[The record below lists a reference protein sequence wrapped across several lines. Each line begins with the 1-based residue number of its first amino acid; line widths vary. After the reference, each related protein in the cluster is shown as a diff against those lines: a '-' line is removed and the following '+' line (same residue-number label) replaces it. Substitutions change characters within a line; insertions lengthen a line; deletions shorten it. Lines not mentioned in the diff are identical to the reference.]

1 MRGFAIF
8 LVVLGH
14 VLNIGMNNYDET
26 ALLHRIIYSFH
37 MPLFFFISGLVS
49 YKSVE
54 VWSGTFLLG
63 YIKRKFFQLLV
74 PTYLFF
80 IIATTINH
88 DDVIDSFCKA
98 GVARYWFGQALFQ
111 MLLVYGLIS
120 WLSRRFFPK
129 LFLPILLL
137 LCVLRGICL
146 FVDEEPLFYRIFVLR
161 DTFLNVPFFVFG
173 ILASI
178 YKGHY
183 VRYINNEGIRGIAMV
198 IFLSCLIAVYQDGV
212 PQFFVKLSDH
222 LFLKISGVLITVSL
236 FYATANYWAKD
247 SSLSK
252 MMRFVG
258 RRTFDVYL
266 IHYTF
271 LPDLSWAHPFLSG
284 ERSFL
289 LELVFAATVSIIILS
304 LSVLSGSVLRSSWVT
319 SSSLLG
325 VLKK

>member
-1 MRGFAIF
+1 
-8 LVVLGH
+8 
-14 VLNIGMNNYDET
+14 
-26 ALLHRIIYSFH
+26 
-37 MPLFFFISGLVS
+37 MPLFFFISGFVS
-49 YKSVE
+49 YKSVDN
-54 VWSGTFLLG
+54 WSGTFLLG
-63 YIKRKFFQLLV
+63 YLKRKTFQLLI
-74 PTYLFF
+74 PTFLFF
-80 IIATTINH
+80 IIATAINNGN
-88 DDVIDSFCKA
+88 IIESFCKA

-120 WLSRRFFPK
+120 WLSRRLCPR

-137 LCVLRGICL
+137 LCLLRCVCL

-183 VRYINNEGIRGIAMV
+183 VKCMSNECIRGIALV

-222 LFLKISGVLITVSL
+222 LLLRASGVLLTVSL
-236 FYATANYWAKD
+236 FYATANYWNGETTWSRILK
-247 SSLSK
+247 
-252 MMRFVG
+252 FVG
-258 RRTFDVYL
+258 KRTFDVYL

-271 LPDLSWAHPFLSG
+271 VPDLSWAYPFLSG
-284 ERSFL
+284 ERMFL
-289 LELVFAATVSIIILS
+289 LELLFAVILSVIILT
-304 LSVLSGSVLRSSWVT
+304 LSVFSGSLLRSSWLT

-325 VLKK
+325 VNKSKYGKRY